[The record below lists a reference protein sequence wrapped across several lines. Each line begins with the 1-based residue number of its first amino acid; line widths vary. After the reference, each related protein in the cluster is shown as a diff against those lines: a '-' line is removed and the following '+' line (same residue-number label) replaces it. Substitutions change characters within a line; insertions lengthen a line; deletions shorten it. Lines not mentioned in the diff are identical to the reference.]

1 MSELESHVFTEIEID
16 ATADQ
21 VWAVLTDFE
30 KLPEWSSSFQGVN
43 KPMALGEV
51 STAYFKNPITGGM
64 MEFTHEVIVYEE
76 GRAFGWSGD
85 AMLGRQDHHI
95 FRIEELPDGRAKF
108 KQEDGLNGKKSNF
121 LIRMVEAQIGKAYD
135 KFNHEL
141 KARVESLYPRS

>member
-95 FRIEELPDGRAKF
+95 FSDRRAARWAGKIQTRRRFERKEKQFSDPHGRGANW
-108 KQEDGLNGKKSNF
+108 QGL
-121 LIRMVEAQIGKAYD
+121 
-135 KFNHEL
+135 
-141 KARVESLYPRS
+141 